1 MIFDLY
7 QPSPYVR
14 QANALHTPRRTQCFN
29 GYYFVFFFTILK
41 SSIDKY
47 DITFLDWQVVRCGTV
62 AIDLSYF
69 IFCCTDADV
78 RKRLPDL
85 MRIYHNQLIQRINEL
100 GSNGKA
106 LFPYEKLEWHMK
118 KYAKFGLG
126 KVLIH
131 VSRTSLQ
138 ILSRQDVLMLFLCY
152 CYRHGFN
159 NITCNMLQ
167 VK

>member
-1 MIFDLY
+1 MKTENSWRLHSRWTGHMLHSLWRFMCTEGESARKRKPLWLTLRLFCFFPLFLY
-7 QPSPYVR
+7 VTCCMSQNS
-14 QANALHTPRRTQCFN
+14 A
-29 GYYFVFFFTILK
+29 
-41 SSIDKY
+41 DKY

-85 MRIYHNQLIQRINEL
+85 MRIYHNALIQRIDEF
-100 GSNGKA
+100 GSNGQA

-126 KVLIH
+126 SYIICSSFF
-131 VSRTSLQ
+131 SRFVF
-138 ILSRQDVLMLFLCY
+138 R
-152 CYRHGFN
+152 
-159 NITCNMLQ
+159 
-167 VK
+167 K

>member
-1 MIFDLY
+1 MSIIIFESY

-14 QANALHTPRRTQCFN
+14 QTNALHTSRRNNALTVIFPS
-29 GYYFVFFFTILK
+29 FVFSLK
-41 SSIDKY
+41 SSADKY

-100 GSNGKA
+100 GSNGNA

-126 KVLIH
+126 KVLIN
-131 VSRTSLQ
+131 VSCIYL
-138 ILSRQDVLMLFLCY
+138 
-152 CYRHGFN
+152 
-159 NITCNMLQ
+159 
-167 VK
+167 K